1 MNVTPI
7 SVRYDKT
14 KDDYVLFEGGEEVTL
29 GDLESKE
36 GLKGVGK
43 WKGRNGNI
51 DQTNTEAVDETRN
64 VEDEDEE
71 NEGEEEEEDT
81 DQTKKKTKNVEG

>member
-43 WKGRNGNI
+43 
-51 DQTNTEAVDETRN
+51 
-64 VEDEDEE
+64 
-71 NEGEEEEEDT
+71 
-81 DQTKKKTKNVEG
+81 